1 MICVFDKNAKDFT
14 TNGLAP
20 LAPIKCEVTETL
32 NGEYRLEMKHP
43 YDDFGKWQYLQ
54 PGNIIKVSVP
64 KMNVPLV
71 SLITKKEAASGE
83 ESASKTYAYV
93 YRCAVERAEMR
104 SCTSMTEG
112 ELIDSIYYNEKL
124 LLPYNHFIWDGD
136 ADAEGSIRWAQAV
149 SPRGLSGFVR
159 IDLDFVH
166 VRELQIIETGGDSV
180 TEKEEIREVVP
191 QTKIRDQPFRIYRV
205 VHSLKEITVYAK
217 HIFYDL
223 QDNVILKYEPGAD
236 LAGKEV
242 AAGILSS
249 TVSPHSFTL
258 YSDITETASDAVF
271 EKMNPA
277 DALLNETDGF
287 CAKYHAEILRD
298 WYDVYLVS
306 RIGEETNI
314 TIADGK
320 NLKSLTCDEDITDMA
335 NRIIPVGTDSEGN
348 PLYLPE
354 TYIQSPNMQES
365 DIPKYITLDV
375 SEAAVGDELTQEEA
389 YTKMR
394 EAANAEFDLGADSPV
409 ETVTV
414 DYIDMTDADE
424 YKSIWLKDNIFLG
437 DLVHVRARRLKKD
450 FIKRMTQYKY
460 DCLTQRYTKITL
472 GTPYDIN

>member
-1 MICVFDKNAKDFT
+1 MISVFDKNVKDFT
-14 TNGLAP
+14 SNGLAP

-43 YDDFGKWQYLQ
+43 YDDFGKWEYLQ
-54 PGNIIKVSVP
+54 PGNIIKAPVP
-64 KMNVPLV
+64 KMNTPQLT
-71 SLITKKEAASGE
+71 LITLKENATEGE
-83 ESASKTYAYV
+83 ENKNGAV
-93 YRCAVERAEMR
+93 YRCITATYINCAIGFDLESTRVGYVDV
-104 SCTSMTEG
+104 G
-112 ELIDSIYYNEKL
+112 EEVIAPDNRIFLNWDTYYIKVINKYGT
-124 LLPYNHFIWDGD
+124 PGYVPDNCF
-136 ADAEGSIRWAQAV
+136 A
-149 SPRGLSGFVR
+149 FVR
-159 IDLDFVH
+159 HLPNT
-166 VRELQIIETGGDSV
+166 TGNSSSV
-180 TEKEEIREVVP
+180 KEEIREIIP
-191 QTKIRDQPFRIYRV
+191 AKKIRDQPFRIYRV
-205 VHSLKEITVYAK
+205 VHNLKEITVYAK

-223 QDNVILKYEPGAD
+223 QDNMILKYAPDATLEGR
-236 LAGKEV
+236 KV
-242 AAGILSS
+242 AEGISS
-249 TVSPHSFTL
+249 NTVSPHSFTL
-258 YSDITETASDAVF
+258 YSDITETAADVVF

-424 YKSIWLKDNIFLG
+424 YKSIGLKDNILLG

>member
-1 MICVFDKNAKDFT
+1 MDGWPS
-14 TNGLAP
+14 GLYGSKIPMVGYVDVGEEVIAP
-20 LAPIKCEVTETL
+20 DNRIFL
-32 NGEYRLEMKHP
+32 NWDTY
-43 YDDFGKWQYLQ
+43 Y
-54 PGNIIKVSVP
+54 IKVINKYGTPGYVP
-64 KMNVPLV
+64 DNCF
-71 SLITKKEAASGE
+71 A
-83 ESASKTYAYV
+83 
-93 YRCAVERAEMR
+93 
-104 SCTSMTEG
+104 
-112 ELIDSIYYNEKL
+112 
-124 LLPYNHFIWDGD
+124 
-136 ADAEGSIRWAQAV
+136 
-149 SPRGLSGFVR
+149 FVR
-159 IDLDFVH
+159 HLPNT
-166 VRELQIIETGGDSV
+166 TGNSSSV
-180 TEKEEIREVVP
+180 KEEIREIIP
-191 QTKIRDQPFRIYRV
+191 AKKIRDQPFRIYRV
-205 VHSLKEITVYAK
+205 VHNLKEITVYAK

-223 QDNVILKYEPGAD
+223 QDNMILKYAPDATLEGR
-236 LAGKEV
+236 KV
-242 AAGILSS
+242 AEGISS
-249 TVSPHSFTL
+249 NTVSPHSFTL
-258 YSDITETASDAVF
+258 YSDITETAADVVF

-375 SEAAVGDELTQEEA
+375 SEAAVGDELTQEQA

-424 YKSIWLKDNIFLG
+424 YKSIGLKDNIFLG